1 MISLLR
7 LGPTIIL
14 LNDLGTEIDTDIEAD
29 DSYWA
34 ENERQDPGSL
44 TDKLEQRKANGPDN
58 Y

>member
-1 MISLLR
+1 